1 MKCHRNV
8 TGLLISAFQFFPL
21 KKKKKKNKQK
31 ANSET
36 KLEWIWGLSWTR
48 LLGNLQQT
56 LYLPTSQPH
65 VQEIGFAAHLAS
77 VPS

>member
-36 KLEWIWGLSWTR
+36 KLEWI
-48 LLGNLQQT
+48 
-56 LYLPTSQPH
+56 
-65 VQEIGFAAHLAS
+65 
-77 VPS
+77 